1 MSITMIAAMDRNR
14 TIGFGNRL
22 PWKLPAEMAYFKKMT
37 TGKTVVMGR
46 KTFESL
52 RSKPLPNRRNVVL
65 TRQEEASE
73 EASFEGCETVRS
85 VQEAID
91 RFGDEELMIIGGAE
105 IYAQFLPVAD
115 KLLLTE
121 VQTSVPEGDAYFPA
135 FSLEEWTL
143 VHQEPVA
150 GDEANAYSFTF
161 QTFTRT
167 GQTGL

>member
-52 RSKPLPNRRNVVL
+52 RSKPLPNRRNIVL
-65 TRQEEASE
+65 TRQEQ
-73 EASFEGCETVRS
+73 ASFEGCETVRS

-91 RFGDEELMIIGGAE
+91 RFGGEELMIIGGAE

-135 FSLEEWTL
+135 FSLGEWTL

-150 GDEANAYSFTF
+150 SDDANAYPFTF
-161 QTFTRT
+161 QTFTRS
-167 GQTGL
+167 GQNGL

>member
-22 PWKLPAEMAYFKKMT
+22 PWKLPAEMAYFKRNT
-37 TGKTVVMGR
+37 IGKTIIMGR
-46 KTFESL
+46 KTFESF

-65 TRQEEASE
+65 TRQEN
-73 EASFEGCETVRS
+73 ASFEGCETVGS
-85 VQEAID
+85 VQEAIE
-91 RFGDEELMIIGGAE
+91 RFGGEDLMIIGGEE
-105 IYAQFLPVAD
+105 IYAQFLPFAD

-121 VQTSVPEGDAYFPA
+121 VHTSVPEGDAYFPV
-135 FSLEEWTL
+135 FSMEEWTL

-150 GDEANAYSFTF
+150 SDEANAYPFTF
-161 QTFTRT
+161 QTFTRS